1 MRSMSLSSI
10 DWNPRMLEPSNP
22 SPSLKLSTSSS
33 PNGRLK
39 CCHVP
44 GRSTKRTSTTSTPSA
59 FARSSTSRGLVLP
72 ADFVSTAM
80 NTLHE
85 YEDFTVPK
93 LIVGTCRATNQVG
106 VSQTGVAL
114 FCALDTKTTSPQ
126 GL

>member
-22 SPSLKLSTSSS
+22 SPSLKLSTSNS

-85 YEDFTVPK
+85 YEDLTGAK
-93 LIVGTCRATNQVG
+93 LILGSNRANDQVRLIQTWVTGLRVVDTN
-106 VSQTGVAL
+106 
-114 FCALDTKTTSPQ
+114 
-126 GL
+126 